1 MRGLRLVLGVVL
13 AGLVPGMA
21 AAKMTVTLGAPW
33 DGKRVPR
40 GQQCQLHGGKGATP
54 PMVVAGLPRGTA
66 SVVVAF
72 NDLSFGPLSRNG
84 GHGTI
89 GFPVRGTT
97 ANLPAVPGMTARL
110 PGTAV
115 VVAKA
120 LSSGQYASPGYLP
133 PCSGGQNN
141 RYVADVSAVGAD
153 GKVLET
159 LRVEIGRY

>member
-1 MRGLRLVLGVVL
+1 MRGLGLVLGLALAAVVP
-13 AGLVPGMA
+13 ASA
-21 AAKMTVTLGAPW
+21 QAKMTVALGAPW
-33 DGKRVPR
+33 DGKRVPG

-54 PMVVAGLPRGTA
+54 PMTVTGLPRGTV

-89 GFPVRGTT
+89 GFPVRGAA

-110 PGTAV
+110 PGNAV

-120 LSSGQYASPGYLP
+120 LSTGQYASPGYLP

-159 LRVEIGRY
+159 LRVDIGRY